1 MSESGRVT
9 YAGGDDFHVLR
20 YHGRVTYPAAPAIKR
35 FADGLLASTNVGE
48 WIFDLSSA
56 ECLDSTNLGI
66 VARIAD
72 LAQSRDRARVRI
84 LSSNDDITRVLRSM
98 RFDQMFEVVTD
109 LPAPTGTSPGSVIG
123 TATGSP
129 DELGQTM
136 LDAHR
141 MLMTLGEVPRLQ
153 FKEVVAQLEAE
164 LAQK

>member
-1 MSESGRVT
+1 M
-9 YAGGDDFHVLR
+9 
-20 YHGRVTYPAAPAIKR
+20 
-35 FADGLLASTNVGE
+35 
-48 WIFDLSSA
+48 
-56 ECLDSTNLGI
+56 
-66 VARIAD
+66 
-72 LAQSRDRARVRI
+72 
-84 LSSNDDITRVLRSM
+84 SSNDDITRVLRSM
-98 RFDQMFEVVTD
+98 RFDQMFDVVTD
-109 LPAPTGTSPGSVIG
+109 LPAATGTGPVSVIG